1 MKRSIAILCLVVLG
15 ALLPAAAFAAY
26 PEKPIRV
33 VNYVGPGG
41 LMDVTSRK
49 FVSIAAK
56 YTDATFVVENKEG
69 AGGLVGMQAVLEQ
82 PADGYTVFAATTSNI
97 AKVLTSKK
105 DIDEFIWG
113 FEWIAL
119 LMRDPECL
127 IAAKDSALNT
137 WEAVRKDA
145 LEKNGAQ
152 LWTGPAAGG
161 NDHLMAMKVWD
172 KSGMSAKW
180 IPYNTGPEAMMALL
194 SGQGAVYVGNP
205 ADIGGREGFTIVA
218 VARKE
223 RLEKFPDAPTF
234 LELGVEGLDD
244 EVMWRGFAMKKGS
257 PEEAMVWW
265 EELLKKVAADPEWR
279 EFLEKD
285 GIDVVDY
292 GRAEFN
298 PQVQKD
304 IDNFTLYLKKYGLI
318 K

>member
-127 IAAKDSALNT
+127 IAAKDSPLNT

>member
-1 MKRSIAILCLVVLG
+1 
-15 ALLPAAAFAAY
+15 
-26 PEKPIRV
+26 
-33 VNYVGPGG
+33 
-41 LMDVTSRK
+41 MDVTSRK

-105 DIDEFIWG
+105 DVDEFIWG
-113 FEWIAL
+113 FEWIAM

-127 IAAKDSALNT
+127 IAAKDSPLNT

-145 LEKNGAQ
+145 MEKNGAQ

-180 IPYNTGPEAMMALL
+180 IPYSTGPEAMMALL
-194 SGQGAVYVGNP
+194 SGQGVVYVGNP
-205 ADIGGREGFTIVA
+205 ADIGGREGFSIIA

-223 RLEKFPDAPTF
+223 RLEKFPDVPTF
-234 LELGVEGLDD
+234 VELGVEGL
-244 EVMWRGFAMKKGS
+244 EEEAMWRGFAMKKGS

-265 EELLKKVAADPEWR
+265 EELLKKVAADPEWK

-292 GRAEFN
+292 GREKFN
-298 PQVQKD
+298 AQVRKD

>member
-1 MKRSIAILCLVVLG
+1 MKRITAVLCVLFLLVLV
-15 ALLPAAAFAAY
+15 PAAYAAY
-26 PEKPIRV
+26 PEKPIHV

-69 AGGLVGMQAVLEQ
+69 AGGLIGMQAVLEQ

-105 DIDEFIWG
+105 DVDEYVWG

-119 LMRDPECL
+119 IMRDPECL
-127 IAAKDSALNT
+127 IAAKDTELNN
-137 WEAVRKDA
+137 WEAIFKDA
-145 LEKNGAQ
+145 QEKKGAQ

-161 NDHLMAMKVWD
+161 NDHLMSMKVWD
-172 KSGMSAKW
+172 KAGMSAKW
-180 IPYNTGPEAMMALL
+180 IPYATGPEAMMGLL
-194 SGQGAVYVGNP
+194 SGQGVVYVGNP
-205 ADIGGREGFTIVA
+205 ADIGGREGFNTVA
-218 VARKE
+218 IARKE
-223 RLEKFPDAPTF
+223 RREMFPDAPTF
-234 LELGVEGLDD
+234 IELGIEGLDD
-244 EVMWRGFAMKKGS
+244 EIMWRGFAMKKGS

-265 EELLKKVAADPEWR
+265 EDLLKQVAKDPEWIAY
-279 EFLEKD
+279 LEKD
-285 GIDVVDY
+285 GIDVVDH

-298 PQVQKD
+298 AQVQRD
-304 IDNFTLYLKKYGLI
+304 VENFEFYLKKFGLV

>member
-105 DIDEFIWG
+105 DVDEFIWG
-113 FEWIAL
+113 FEWITL

-127 IAAKDSALNT
+127 IAAKASALNT

>member
-1 MKRSIAILCLVVLG
+1 MKRITAVLCVLFLVVL
-15 ALLPAAAFAAY
+15 APAAFAAY
-26 PEKPIRV
+26 PEKPIHL

-49 FVSIAAK
+49 FVTIAAK

-69 AGGLVGMQAVLEQ
+69 AGGLIGMQAVLEQ

-105 DIDEFIWG
+105 DVDEYVWG

-127 IAAKDSALNT
+127 IAAKDSPLNS
-137 WEAVRKDA
+137 WEEVHKDA
-145 LEKNGAQ
+145 VEKNGGQ

-172 KSGMSAKW
+172 KASIGGKW
-180 IPYNTGPEAMMALL
+180 IPYSTGPEAMMALL
-194 SGQGAVYVGNP
+194 SGQGVVYVGNP
-205 ADIGGREGFTIVA
+205 ADIGGREGFNIIA
-218 VARKE
+218 VARNE
-223 RLEKFPDAPTF
+223 RLERFPDAPTF
-234 LELGVEGLDD
+234 KELGVEGLDD
-244 EVMWRGFAMKKGS
+244 DVMWRGFAMKKGS
-257 PEEAMVWW
+257 PDEAMAWW
-265 EELLKKVAADPEWR
+265 EELLKQVAADPEWR

-285 GIDVVDY
+285 GIDVVDH
-292 GRAEFN
+292 GRTEFN
-298 PQVQKD
+298 AQVKKD
-304 IDNFTLYLKKYGLI
+304 IENFEFYLTKFGLI

>member
-1 MKRSIAILCLVVLG
+1 MKRIIAILCLVFLMVLI
-15 ALLPAAAFAAY
+15 PAAAFAVY
-26 PEKPIRV
+26 PDKPIRV

-69 AGGLVGMQAVLEQ
+69 AGGLIGMQAVLEQ

-105 DIDEFIWG
+105 DVDEFVWG
-113 FEWIAL
+113 FEWIAM

-127 IAAKDSALNT
+127 IAAKDSPLNT
-137 WEAVRKDA
+137 WEAVHKEAIEKD
-145 LEKNGAQ
+145 GGQ

-172 KSGMSAKW
+172 KSGMNAKW
-180 IPYNTGPEAMMALL
+180 IPYSTGPEAMMALL

-205 ADIGGREGFTIVA
+205 ADIGGREGFSIIA
-218 VARKE
+218 VAWNE

-234 LELGVEGLDD
+234 AELGVEGL
-244 EVMWRGFAMKKGS
+244 EEEAMWRGFAMKKGS

-265 EELLKKVAADPEWR
+265 EDLLKKISTDPEWR
-279 EFLEKD
+279 NFLEKD

-292 GRAEFN
+292 GRTKFN
-298 PQVQKD
+298 TQVNKD
-304 IDNFTLYLKKYGLI
+304 IENFTTYLKKYGLI

>member
-105 DIDEFIWG
+105 DVDEFIWG

-127 IAAKDSALNT
+127 IAAKDSPLNT
-137 WEAVRKDA
+137 WEAVHKDA
-145 LEKNGAQ
+145 VGKNGAQ

-223 RLEKFPDAPTF
+223 RLERFPDAPTF
-234 LELGVEGLDD
+234 LELGVEGLED

-298 PQVQKD
+298 PQVRKD

>member
-1 MKRSIAILCLVVLG
+1 MKRIFAALCLVSLL
-15 ALLPAAAFAAY
+15 AILPAAAFAAY

-56 YTDATFVVENKEG
+56 YTDATFVVENREG

-105 DIDEFIWG
+105 NVDEFIWG
-113 FEWIAL
+113 FEWIAM

-127 IAAKDSALNT
+127 IAAKDGPFNT
-137 WEAVRKDA
+137 WEAVHKDA
-145 LEKNGAQ
+145 LEKKGNQ

-172 KSGMSAKW
+172 KAGMSAKW
-180 IPYNTGPEAMMALL
+180 IPYSTGPEAMMALL
-194 SGQGAVYVGNP
+194 SGQGVVYVGNP

-218 VARKE
+218 LSRKE

-234 LELGVEGLDD
+234 SELGIDGLDD
-244 EVMWRGFAMKKGS
+244 EAMWRGFAMKKGS
-257 PEEAMVWW
+257 PEEAMAWW

-279 EFLEKD
+279 AFLEKD

-292 GRAEFN
+292 GRSGFN
-298 PQVQKD
+298 AQVKKD
-304 IDNFTLYLKKYGLI
+304 LENFTLYLQRYGLI

>member
-127 IAAKDSALNT
+127 IAAKDSPLNT
-137 WEAVRKDA
+137 WEAVHKDA

-223 RLEKFPDAPTF
+223 RLERFPDAPTF
-234 LELGVEGLDD
+234 LELGVEGLED

>member
-49 FVSIAAK
+49 FVLIAAK

-105 DIDEFIWG
+105 DVDEFIWG

>member
-1 MKRSIAILCLVVLG
+1 MKRITAVVCLVFLM
-15 ALLPAAAFAAY
+15 ALAPAAFAAY
-26 PEKPIRV
+26 PEKPVRV

-82 PADGYTVFAATTSNI
+82 PADGYTLFAATTSNI

-105 DIDEFIWG
+105 DVDEFIWG
-113 FEWIAL
+113 FEWIAM

-127 IAAKDSALNT
+127 IAAKDSPLNT

-145 LEKNGAQ
+145 MEKNGAQ

-180 IPYNTGPEAMMALL
+180 IPYSTGPEAMMALL
-194 SGQGAVYVGNP
+194 SGQGVVYVGNP
-205 ADIGGREGFTIVA
+205 ADIGGREGFSIIA

-223 RLEKFPDAPTF
+223 RLERFPDAPTF
-234 LELGVEGLDD
+234 VELGVEGL
-244 EVMWRGFAMKKGS
+244 EEEIMWRGFAMKKGS

-265 EELLKKVAADPEWR
+265 EELLKKVAADPEWK

-292 GRAEFN
+292 GREKFN
-298 PQVQKD
+298 AQVRKD

>member
-1 MKRSIAILCLVVLG
+1 MERITAVVCLVFLM
-15 ALLPAAAFAAY
+15 ALAPAAFAAY
-26 PEKPIRV
+26 PEKPVRV

-105 DIDEFIWG
+105 DVNEFIWG
-113 FEWIAL
+113 FEWIAM
-119 LMRDPECL
+119 LMQDPECL
-127 IAAKDSALNT
+127 IAAKDNPLNT
-137 WEAVRKDA
+137 WEAVHKDA
-145 LEKNGAQ
+145 MEKNGAQ

-161 NDHLMAMKVWD
+161 NDHLLAMKVWD

-180 IPYNTGPEAMMALL
+180 IPYSTGPEAMMALL
-194 SGQGAVYVGNP
+194 SGQGVVYVGNA
-205 ADIGGREGFTIVA
+205 ADIGGREGFSIIA

-223 RLEKFPDAPTF
+223 RLKKFPDAPTF
-234 LELGVEGLDD
+234 IELGVEGL
-244 EVMWRGFAMKKGS
+244 EEEAMWRGFAMKKGS

-265 EELLKKVAADPEWR
+265 EELLKKVAADPEWK

-292 GRAEFN
+292 GREKFN
-298 PQVQKD
+298 AQVQKD
-304 IDNFTLYLKKYGLI
+304 IDNFTVYLKKYGLI

>member
-105 DIDEFIWG
+105 DVDEFIWG

>member
-1 MKRSIAILCLVVLG
+1 MKRITAVLCIVFLM
-15 ALLPAAAFAAY
+15 ALAPAAFAAY
-26 PEKPIRV
+26 PEKPVRV

-56 YTDATFVVENKEG
+56 YTDATFVVENKQG

-105 DIDEFIWG
+105 DVDEFIWG
-113 FEWIAL
+113 FDWIAM
-119 LMRDPECL
+119 LMLDPECL
-127 IAAKDSALNT
+127 IAAKDSPLNT
-137 WEAVRKDA
+137 WEAVHKDA

-161 NDHLMAMKVWD
+161 NDHLLAMKVWD

-180 IPYNTGPEAMMALL
+180 IPYSTGPEAMMALL
-194 SGQGAVYVGNP
+194 SGQGVVYVGNA
-205 ADIGGREGFTIVA
+205 ADIGGREGFSILA

-223 RLEKFPDAPTF
+223 RLKKFPDAPTF
-234 LELGVEGLDD
+234 VELGVEGLED
-244 EVMWRGFAMKKGS
+244 EAMWRGFAMKKGS

-285 GIDVVDY
+285 GIDVIDY
-292 GRAEFN
+292 GREKFN
-298 PQVQKD
+298 ARVQKD

>member
-127 IAAKDSALNT
+127 IAAKDSPLNT

-194 SGQGAVYVGNP
+194 SGQRAVYVGNP

>member
-127 IAAKDSALNT
+127 IAAKDSPLNT
-137 WEAVRKDA
+137 WEAVHKDA

-223 RLEKFPDAPTF
+223 RLERFPDAPTF
-234 LELGVEGLDD
+234 LELGVEGLED
-244 EVMWRGFAMKKGS
+244 EVMWRGFALKKGS